1 MNEWQV
7 VIVLGACLT
16 FFVGT
21 MLPLLKILI
30 KTNSTIEGNTRTIEN
45 VNNTMQETIKLNK
58 EEHDHFFRSINTL
71 NSKVAVLEEKHR
83 ND

>member
-58 EEHDHFFRSINTL
+58 EEHDHFFSSINNL
-71 NSKVAVLEEKHR
+71 NQKVAVLEEKHR